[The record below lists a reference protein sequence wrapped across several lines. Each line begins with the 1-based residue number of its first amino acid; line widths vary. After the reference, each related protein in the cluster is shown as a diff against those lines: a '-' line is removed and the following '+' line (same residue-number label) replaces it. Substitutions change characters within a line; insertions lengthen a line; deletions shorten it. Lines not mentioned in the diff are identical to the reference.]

1 MAKRSH
7 KEISLE
13 DKIVLIRA
21 SEAKPKPTQQQ
32 LSTHAPE
39 LLHLFDDET
48 SLIRQPLN
56 PTLFSFPVECWI
68 KEVSLYYLIASV
80 NLYTGLCLKYII
92 YNRQIYMEM

>member
-21 SEAKPKPTQQQ
+21 S
-32 LSTHAPE
+32 E

-56 PTLFSFPVECWI
+56 PTLFSFPVECRI
-68 KEVSLYYLIASV
+68 REVSL
-80 NLYTGLCLKYII
+80 
-92 YNRQIYMEM
+92 